1 MSNHHNRR
9 QFNFQLHGELAKF
22 DEAAI
27 LKHVLS
33 HCRLASKEASYGNCV
48 LARAHADAAA
58 EGVSELWRRGSQ
70 LSLLSS

>member
-1 MSNHHNRR
+1 MSNHHNRK
-9 QFNFQLHGELAKF
+9 QFDFQLHGSIDKL
-22 DEAAI
+22 DEVQI
-27 LKHVLS
+27 LKHTLT

-70 LSLLSS
+70 LSLLTS